1 MGDHSGS
8 ARFRVLFGPALR
20 AYEKK
25 TGITLAEHPLAVQL
39 HTCHSIESITSVLLG
54 EAQAFGEFGGSDRV
68 IKSIKNTVLILSTLF
83 ATASLDDAMGLVR
96 QKVLMA
102 CSTALTVFL
111 QSFPPGKAIYAGL
124 AILLAVCTSF

>member
-25 TGITLAEHPLAVQL
+25 TGIMLAEHPLAVQL
-39 HTCHSIESITSVLLG
+39 HSCHSIESITSVLLG

-68 IKSIKNTVLILSTLF
+68 IKSIKNTVSILSTLF

-102 CSTALTVFL
+102 CSTALTVLL
-111 QSFPPGKAIYAGL
+111 QSFPPAKAIYAGL
-124 AILLAVCTSF
+124 AILLAVCASF

>member
-8 ARFRVLFGPALR
+8 ARFRVLFEPALR

-39 HTCHSIESITSVLLG
+39 HSCHSIESITSVLLG

-68 IKSIKNTVLILSTLF
+68 IKSIKKTISILSTLF
-83 ATASLDDAMGLVR
+83 ATASLDDAVVR
-96 QKVLMA
+96 QKVLIA

-111 QSFPPGKAIYAGL
+111 QSFPPAKAIYAGL
-124 AILLAVCTSF
+124 AILLAVSASF

>member
-8 ARFRVLFGPALR
+8 ARFRVLFEPALQ

-25 TGITLAEHPLAVQL
+25 TGITFAEHPLALQL
-39 HTCHSIESITSVLLG
+39 HSCHSIESINSVLLG
-54 EAQAFGEFGGSDRV
+54 EALAFGEFRRSDRV
-68 IKSIKNTVLILSTLF
+68 IKSIKNTVSILSTLF

-102 CSTALTVFL
+102 CSTALTVLL
-111 QSFPPGKAIYAGL
+111 QSFPPAKAIYAGL
-124 AILLAVCTSF
+124 AILLAVCASF

>member
-8 ARFRVLFGPALR
+8 TRFRVLFEPALR

-25 TGITLAEHPLAVQL
+25 TSITLAEHPLAVQL
-39 HTCHSIESITSVLLG
+39 HSCHSIESITSVLLG

-68 IKSIKNTVLILSTLF
+68 IKSIKNTVSILSTLF
-83 ATASLDDAMGLVR
+83 STASLDDAMGLVC

-111 QSFPPGKAIYAGL
+111 QSFPPAKAIYAGL
-124 AILLAVCTSF
+124 AILLAVCGSF